1 MLTHIKSI
9 TIIFMLLILSCSSGT
24 EKAGK
29 YNQSEISSAELTTND
44 LLRHVKKLASEEF
57 SGRRTGTPGGDKAA
71 EYVASEFDR
80 LGLSAIDEDGDYL
93 QPFEFISGAE
103 KGDGN
108 SLSALVNGEDVSFE
122 QEIEFRPFPFS
133 MTEETVGDLV
143 FVGYGISLKDSSYDD
158 YEGLDVE
165 SKVVIVLRYHPEPGN
180 KESKFA
186 DYQSLYYKFRNARDH
201 GAAAMFLVTGIAD
214 DSTDKLV
221 KFSYTRYRKSGIV
234 AFSLTRTGA
243 DKLLSPLG
251 KSIDDLQNEINSSGE
266 TNSLDVE
273 GVTVTVKADVVPTF
287 SSGANVMALI
297 EGNDPLLKDEVFVI
311 GAHYD
316 HLGIGGRGSRA
327 PDKYGEIHNGAD
339 DNASGTAGMLE
350 LAEYFSANR
359 EKLRHSILFQA
370 YGAEESGLLGS
381 RHYAENPLIPLEN
394 TYAMLNLD
402 MIGRDTD
409 TSVVMNGFANSHI
422 WEELV
427 DEANKEVG
435 MKIVKKKPGGGSSDH
450 ASFNRKG
457 IPNLFFFTGIHDDY
471 HKPSDDWD
479 KVNYEGELRILTL
492 ARNLAWGLDGL
503 DEKPLYVKAEASAH
517 GANSGRTTL
526 RVVLGV
532 MPDYAYN
539 EEGLKIEI
547 VRAGGTAEKAG
558 IKDGDVIIKMDGKGI
573 MSIEDYMSVLQ
584 ELNPGDEVKIS
595 VKRGEEVLELTAKMQ
610 SRQ

>member
-1 MLTHIKSI
+1 MTCIKSF
-9 TIIFMLLILSCSSGT
+9 TIIFTALILSCSSGT

-44 LLRHVKKLASEEF
+44 LLRHIKRLASEEF

-71 EYVASEFDR
+71 EYVASEFRR

-93 QPFEFISGAE
+93 QPFEFVSGAE
-103 KGDGN
+103 QGDGN
-108 SLSALVNGEDVSFE
+108 SLSAVINGEDVSFE
-122 QEIEFRPFPFS
+122 AEVDFRPFPFS
-133 MTEETVGDLV
+133 VTDETVGDLV
-143 FVGYGISLKDSSYDD
+143 FAGYGISLKDSSYDD
-158 YEGLDVE
+158 YGGLDVE
-165 SKVVIVLRYHPEPGN
+165 GKIVIVLSYHPESGDSD
-180 KESKFA
+180 SKFA
-186 DYQSLYYKFRNARDH
+186 RYQSLVYKFRNARDH
-201 GAAAMFLVTGIAD
+201 GAAAMFLVTGSAD

-234 AFSLTRTGA
+234 AFSLTRA
-243 DKLLSPLG
+243 AANKLLSPLG
-251 KSIDDLQNEINSSGE
+251 KGIDDLQNEINSSGE
-266 TNSLDVE
+266 TYSLNVE
-273 GVTVTVKADVVPTF
+273 GVTVTVKADVTPTY
-287 SSGANVMALI
+287 SSGANVMALLS
-297 EGNDPLLKDEVFVI
+297 GNDPLLKDEVFVI

-359 EKLRHSILFQA
+359 DKLRHSILFQA

-381 RHYAENPLIPLEN
+381 KHYVENPLIPLEK

-409 TSVVMNGFANSHI
+409 TSVVMNGFGNSHI

-427 DEANKEVG
+427 DDANKEVG
-435 MKIVKKKPGGGSSDH
+435 MKIKKSKVGGGSSDH

-457 IPNLFFFTGIHDDY
+457 IPNLFFFTGVHEDY

-479 KVNYEGELRILTL
+479 KVNYEGTLRILTL
-492 ARNLAWGLDGL
+492 ARNLAWGLDGV
-503 DEKPLYVKAEASAH
+503 DEKPLYVKTEAPAH
-517 GANSGRTTL
+517 GGYSGRTSL

-539 EEGLKIEI
+539 EEGFKIET

-584 ELNPGDEVKIS
+584 ELKPGDEVKIS
-595 VKRGEEVLELTAKMQ
+595 VKRGEEELELTAKMQ
-610 SRQ
+610 SPK